1 MFLDLDSEFFSWV
14 RGALIVLFVFHAL
27 LYINNRQKL
36 FLYYSIYTLFFSVNL
51 IFWNSRFANDN
62 TIFLI
67 SLPQFYI
74 AIYIYFLFS
83 REVLN
88 IKKAAPQWDK
98 RLKKI
103 ALFLFALSLFTY
115 ITQFFI
121 SKNVFYVINGL
132 LLFTV
137 IYFILSTHQKIKSV
151 NFALSTLFILGTLSL
166 LILSTLSIFVASSSE
181 LKYYFQSLGINEQT
195 FIYLGASIEIFVFAI
210 ILGYRITSME
220 NEEVAVNLKLV
231 RQLAETEELR
241 MEMLKS
247 QMNPHFI
254 FNMLNSINSL
264 IIKNQIENASD
275 YITKF
280 SRFIREILNSSRK
293 NSMSL
298 ADELNIIKLY
308 IILEQARVD
317 GGFSFEVIIED
328 DISPN
333 FIQIPPMFLQPFIEN
348 AIWHGLAH
356 QQGEKKLII
365 KLRKENE
372 FYLLEVIDN
381 GVGYKKGIE
390 IAQKRLVKS
399 SGIAVEIVKNRLQ
412 SLYKNE
418 TTDVLIED
426 LTNDTIS
433 GTKVTFKF
441 PMLS

>member
-36 FLYYSIYTLFFSVNL
+36 FLYYSIYTLLFSVNL
-51 IFWNSRFANDN
+51 IFWHSSLANDN

-88 IKKAAPQWDK
+88 IKKVDPEWNK
-98 RLKKI
+98 TLKKV
-103 ALFLFALSLFTY
+103 ALFLFALSVFTY
-115 ITQFFI
+115 LIQFVV
-121 SKNVFYVINGL
+121 SKNIFYVINGL
-132 LLFTV
+132 LLSIV
-137 IYFILSTHQKIKSV
+137 IYFILSTHQKIKNV

-166 LILSTLSIFVASSSE
+166 LTLSTFSIFVASSE

-195 FIYLGASIEIFVFAI
+195 FIYFGAAIEIFVFAI

-220 NEEVAVNLKLV
+220 NEEVAINLKLV
-231 RQLAETEELR
+231 RQAAETEELR

-328 DISPN
+328 NISPN
-333 FIQIPPMFLQPFIEN
+333 FIQIPPMFLQPFVEN

-356 QQGEKKLII
+356 QQGDKKLII

-372 FYLLEVIDN
+372 FYLLEIIDN
-381 GVGYKKGIE
+381 GVGLKKGIE

-418 TTDVLIED
+418 TTDVVIED
-426 LTNDTIS
+426 LTNDTTS

-441 PMLS
+441 PILS

>member
-14 RGALIVLFVFHAL
+14 RGALIVLFIFHAL

-36 FLYYSIYTLFFSVNL
+36 FLYYSIYTLLFSINL
-51 IFWNSRFANDN
+51 IFWNSTFANEG
-62 TIFLI
+62 TVFLI

-88 IKKAAPQWDK
+88 VKKIAPQWDK
-98 RLKKI
+98 KLAKS
-103 ALFLFALSLFTY
+103 ALILFALSIITY
-115 ITQFFI
+115 IIQFFV
-121 SKNVFYVINGL
+121 SKNMFYVINSL

-137 IYFILSTHQKIKSV
+137 IYLIITTHQKIKSI
-151 NFALSTLFILGTLSL
+151 NYTLSTLFILGTLSL
-166 LILSTLSIFVASSSE
+166 LILSTFSIFAATSE
-181 LKYYFQSLGINEQT
+181 LKYYFQSIGINEQT
-195 FIYLGASIEIFVFAI
+195 FIYFGATIEIFVFAI
-210 ILGYRITSME
+210 ILGHRITSME
-220 NEEVAVNLKLV
+220 NEGVVLNLKLV
-231 RQLAETEELR
+231 RQAAETEELR

-308 IILEQARVD
+308 IILEQARID
-317 GGFSFEVIIED
+317 GGFSYEVIIED
-328 DISPN
+328 GISPN

-356 QQGEKKLII
+356 HQGDKKLII
-365 KLRKENE
+365 KLRKENK

-381 GVGYKKGIE
+381 GVGLKKGIE
-390 IAQKRLVKS
+390 IAQKRMVRS
-399 SGIAVEIVKNRLQ
+399 SGLAVQIVKNRLQ

-418 TTDVLIED
+418 ITDVVIED
-426 LTNDTIS
+426 LTNETVS

-441 PMLS
+441 PIVG